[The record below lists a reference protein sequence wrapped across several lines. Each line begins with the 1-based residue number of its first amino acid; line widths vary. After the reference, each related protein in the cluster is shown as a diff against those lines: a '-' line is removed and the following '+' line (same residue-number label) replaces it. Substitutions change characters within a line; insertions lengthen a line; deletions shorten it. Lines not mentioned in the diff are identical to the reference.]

1 MAGEVATHANGRR
14 AEGKGRNFLKTNG
27 EVMQEFTALPRQ
39 AVPARREDIRFLLYA
54 SLLVLDVLAVVGAFE
69 LGLLVRFGSVYWYSA
84 MDVVVVTLPIYILAA
99 ANNGAYSIE
108 ALHRTRVGILR
119 SASALAFAFASFL
132 FISYY
137 FHLLRF
143 EPRSVTSIGMM
154 GSFVLLIV
162 LRLLLACVIKFTV
175 GHQLTADVILMDDVS
190 ITVPPDYHVIDMT
203 KADLHPNIQDPMM
216 LDRLARHIRRADR
229 VIVACRP
236 EKKREWAML
245 LKGVGIHGEIISNEF
260 DEVGAIGIGAFDG
273 HSTLIV
279 AAGPLSTRNRIIKRC
294 FDLAFAIPALLVLL
308 PIFVLTALVIKCD
321 SRGPIFFRQ
330 QRVGRGN
337 ALFEVFKF
345 RSMRVEQSDASGTVS
360 ASRDDVR
367 ITRVGRV
374 IRATSIDEL
383 PQLLN
388 VLFGSMSIVGPR
400 PHALGSLA
408 GQQLFWEVDERYW
421 HRHALKPGI
430 TGLAQV
436 RGFRGATHERS
447 DLTRRLQADLE
458 YIIGWSV
465 LRDFAILISTVRV
478 VVHRNAF

>member
-1 MAGEVATHANGRR
+1 M
-14 AEGKGRNFLKTNG
+14 FLKTNG
-27 EVMQEFTALPRQ
+27 EITQDLTILPRQ

-54 SLLVLDVLAVVGAFE
+54 SLMALDVLAVVGAFE
-69 LGLLVRFGSVYWYSA
+69 FGLLVRYGFVQWYSA
-84 MDVVVVTLPIYILAA
+84 MDVVVVTLPIYILTAV
-99 ANNGAYSIE
+99 NNGAYSIE
-108 ALHRTRVGILR
+108 ALRRTRVGILR
-119 SASALAFAFASFL
+119 SAWALAFAFASFL

-143 EPRSVTSIGMM
+143 EPRSVTSVGMM
-154 GSFVLLIV
+154 GSFVLLVV
-162 LRLLLACVIKFTV
+162 LRTVLGHVVKFTI
-175 GHQLTADVILMDDVS
+175 GHRLTADVILVDDIS
-190 ITVPPDYHVIDMT
+190 ITVPSYYHVIDIT

-216 LDRLARHIRRADR
+216 LDRLARYVRRADR
-229 VIVACRP
+229 IIVACQP

-245 LKGVGIHGEIISNEF
+245 LKGAGINGEIISNEF

-279 AAGPLSTRNRIIKRC
+279 AAGPLSARNRIIKRS
-294 FDLAFAIPALLVLL
+294 FDLTFAVPALLVLL
-308 PIFVLTALVIKCD
+308 PVFTLTALAIKLD

-337 ALFEVFKF
+337 GLFEVFKF
-345 RSMRVEQSDASGTVS
+345 RSMRTEQADAAGAIS
-360 ASRDDVR
+360 ASRNDAR
-367 ITRVGRV
+367 ITRVGRF

-408 GQQLFWEVDERYW
+408 GQQLFWEIDERYW
-421 HRHALKPGI
+421 HRHTLKPGI

-436 RGFRGATHERS
+436 RGFRGATHERD
-447 DLTRRLQADLE
+447 DLTQRLQADLE

-465 LRDFAILISTVRV
+465 IRDFAILVSTVRV

>member
-1 MAGEVATHANGRR
+1 M
-14 AEGKGRNFLKTNG
+14 
-27 EVMQEFTALPRQ
+27 
-39 AVPARREDIRFLLYA
+39 
-54 SLLVLDVLAVVGAFE
+54 
-69 LGLLVRFGSVYWYSA
+69 
-84 MDVVVVTLPIYILAA
+84 
-99 ANNGAYSIE
+99 
-108 ALHRTRVGILR
+108 
-119 SASALAFAFASFL
+119 
-132 FISYY
+132 
-137 FHLLRF
+137 
-143 EPRSVTSIGMM
+143 
-154 GSFVLLIV
+154 
-162 LRLLLACVIKFTV
+162 
-175 GHQLTADVILMDDVS
+175 
-190 ITVPPDYHVIDMT
+190 
-203 KADLHPNIQDPMM
+203 
-216 LDRLARHIRRADR
+216 
-229 VIVACRP
+229 
-236 EKKREWAML
+236 
-245 LKGVGIHGEIISNEF
+245 
-260 DEVGAIGIGAFDG
+260 
-273 HSTLIV
+273 
-279 AAGPLSTRNRIIKRC
+279 
-294 FDLAFAIPALLVLL
+294 
-308 PIFVLTALVIKCD
+308 LTALVIKCD